1 MLSGTG
7 IGVEGG
13 HMIEN
18 DMKKLDSLQKRGAL
32 EIIACAILRKC
43 ACDKLQTS
51 QKGNSSRKISRLMHK
66 EEKAQLD

>member
-32 EIIACAILRKC
+32 EIIALRNPSQMVLATNYKQVKKGIRQE
-43 ACDKLQTS
+43 KLV
-51 QKGNSSRKISRLMHK
+51 G
-66 EEKAQLD
+66 